1 MKYDIRQLRLLSNE
15 AIAKGIYDMRLAY
28 GENEIPVQCG
38 QFAHV
43 YVPGKSLRR
52 PISVCD
58 ARDGVL
64 VDRAKS
70 AGHTRGAD
78 AWKRGE

>member
-1 MKYDIRQLRLLSNE
+1 MPSYTALKDTIAAIGAEDAEARAALRP
-15 AIAKGIYDMRLAY
+15 A
-28 GENEIPVQCG
+28 
-38 QFAHV
+38 
-43 YVPGKSLRR
+43 
-52 PISVCD
+52 D